1 METKKQK
8 QVSEIIRR
16 NFGIVLQQEGIYI
29 YGAEALV
36 TVTAVKM
43 SPDLGIAKIYVSVY
57 NTMSK
62 QEAVIE
68 LNDNLVRLRQSL
80 AYRIKKHVRRI
91 PHIQIYQDDMLD
103 EMYRL
108 NDVFDKLEDDNQ
120 LGSES
125 DS

>member
-8 QVSEIIRR
+8 QVSEIIKR
-16 NFGIVLQQEGIYI
+16 NFGTVLQQEGSYI
-29 YGAEALV
+29 YGVETLV
-36 TVTAVKM
+36 TVTNVKM

-80 AYRIKKHVRRI
+80 GQRIKKKVRRI
-91 PHIQIYQDDMLD
+91 PHIQIYLDDMLD

-108 NDVFDKLEDDNQ
+108 NEVFDKLEEDNQ
-120 LGSES
+120 LGKE
-125 DS
+125 

>member
-8 QVSEIIRR
+8 QVSEIIKR
-16 NFGIVLQQEGIYI
+16 NFGMVLQQEGSYI
-29 YGAEALV
+29 YGVETLV

-43 SPDLGIAKIYVSVY
+43 SPDLGIAKIYVSIY
-57 NTMSK
+57 NTINK
-62 QEAVIE
+62 QAAVLE

-108 NDVFDKLEDDNQ
+108 NEVFDRLDKDNQ
-120 LGSES
+120 LGDKE
-125 DS
+125 